1 MLNIVLFGPPGVGK
15 GTQSKSIIE
24 KYGLIHLSTGDM
36 LRAEKA
42 SGSDLGEQVKSILA
56 QGLLVS
62 DEIVIAMIA
71 SRLDAN
77 PDANGFIFDGFP
89 RTIPQ
94 AEALDELLEGKN
106 TSITYMLSLK
116 APESELVT
124 RLIKRGQEMGRSDD
138 NETTIRKRIVEYN
151 TKTLPVEGHYAKQ
164 NKLHE
169 IDGMGEVTEVE
180 ARISRVLNPE
190 EVS

>member
-1 MLNIVLFGPPGVGK
+1 MLNIVLFGPPGAGK

-42 SGSDLGEQVKSILA
+42 SGSELGERVKSIMD

-62 DEIVIAMIA
+62 DEIVIELIA
-71 SRLDAN
+71 KRLDGN

-89 RTIPQ
+89 RTVPQ
-94 AEALDELLEGKN
+94 AEALDQLLKDKN
-106 TSITYMLSLK
+106 TSITYMLSLIV
-116 APESELVT
+116 EEEELVS
-124 RLIKRGQEMGRSDD
+124 RLVKRGIEQGRSDD
-138 NETTIRKRIVEYN
+138 NEETIRKRITEYN
-151 TKTLPVEGHYAKQ
+151 TKTLPVASFYAAQ

-169 IDGMGEVTEVE
+169 VDGMGDINDIE
-180 ARISRVLNPE
+180 ARISQVLNA
-190 EVS
+190 

>member
-1 MLNIVLFGPPGVGK
+1 MLNIVLFGPPGAGK

-42 SGSDLGEQVKSILA
+42 SGSDLGEEVKSIME

-62 DEIVIAMIA
+62 DEIVIALI
-71 SRLDAN
+71 SKRLDTN

-89 RTIPQ
+89 RTVPQ
-94 AEALDELLEGKN
+94 AEALDTLLQEKD

-116 APESELVT
+116 VAEEELVT
-124 RLIKRGQEMGRSDD
+124 RLVKRGLEQGRSDD

-151 TKTLPVEGHYAKQ
+151 TKTLPVEGYYRDQ
-164 NKLHE
+164 DKLHE
-169 IDGMGEVTEVE
+169 IDGMGEVDEIE
-180 ARISRVLNPE
+180 ARISKVLNLE
-190 EVS
+190 EAS